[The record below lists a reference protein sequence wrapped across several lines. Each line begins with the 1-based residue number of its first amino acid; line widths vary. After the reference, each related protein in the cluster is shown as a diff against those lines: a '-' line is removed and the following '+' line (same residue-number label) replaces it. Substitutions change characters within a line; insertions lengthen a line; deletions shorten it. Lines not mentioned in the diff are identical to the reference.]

1 MVEEGL
7 ELSRGAVVYDTVAE
21 VLAEVMEVQG
31 QSVALRRTNGGVE
44 WSRSKEF
51 LRPPTAT
58 DRMRP
63 AVAAANARSRGEL

>member
-7 ELSRGAVVYDTVAE
+7 ELARGAIVYDTVSE

-31 QSVALRRTNGGVE
+31 QRIDLRRTNGGIE
-44 WSRSKEF
+44 WSRNKEF

-63 AVAAANARSRGEL
+63 AVAVANARSRGEL